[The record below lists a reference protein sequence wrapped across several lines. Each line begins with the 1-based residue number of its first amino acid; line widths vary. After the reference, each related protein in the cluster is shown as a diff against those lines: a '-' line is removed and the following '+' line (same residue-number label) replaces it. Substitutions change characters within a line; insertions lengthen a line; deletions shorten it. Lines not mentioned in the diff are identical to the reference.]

1 MNETRTAAFKQ
12 EIGELKLKGSSNRRE
27 RALLVTGAALLVAG
41 VGVALLGAAQ
51 AVGTTDAADQLAA
64 IASGGLLGI
73 ALVAAGAAVSVRYS
87 QARFMRFWLIR
98 LLYEQRAQTDRVVEA
113 IDRVIADRS
122 QRGS

>member
-1 MNETRTAAFKQ
+1 VNETRTAAFKQ

-73 ALVAAGAAVSVRYS
+73 ALVAAGAAVFVRYS